1 MLKVGDK
8 APSFSL
14 FDQDEKLH
22 KLSDYR
28 GDWLLIYFYP
38 KDATPGCTVEAQTI
52 RDEFPNFKKS
62 KLKVLGVSKDS
73 VASHKKFSE
82 KQNLPFPILS
92 DENIEMLKDYGV
104 WQKKKFMGKEFMGI
118 MRWSFLV
125 DPKGKIVKIYEN
137 VKPKDHAREV
147 LDDIKELK
155 NAK

>member
-14 FDQDEKLH
+14 QDQAGKIH
-22 KLSDYR
+22 KLSDYK
-28 GDWLLIYFYP
+28 GEWLLIYFYP

-52 RDEFPNFKKS
+52 RDEFPSFKKS

-73 VASHKKFSE
+73 VESHKKFSE

-92 DENIEMLKDYGV
+92 DESLEMLKVYGV

-118 MRWSFLV
+118 ARWSFLV
-125 DPKGKIVKIYEN
+125 DPKGRITKIYEK
-137 VKPKDHAREV
+137 VKPKEHAHEV
-147 LDDIKELK
+147 LEDLSKLK
-155 NAK
+155 